1 MLWEGAEPSSEMG
14 GGNGTVLSGSE
25 QVGSLWYF
33 LLLKCCHG
41 QDILLQHFGGFGL
54 LCSDEQEI
62 IFGLR

>member
-1 MLWEGAEPSSEMG
+1 MPLAETG
-14 GGNGTVLSGSE
+14 GGKGAVLSGSK

-33 LLLKCCHG
+33 LLLKGCHG
-41 QDILLQHFGGFGL
+41 QDILLQPLEGFGL